1 MVQSSNWYSLV
12 ALIHGKPRREKLVGS
27 TVLDKDKQN
36 HITLTVIYNISTH
49 PCFCQS
55 QQGQPPLEKRENGG
69 GVERWNRKF
78 KFLFSKLEFEIW
90 RPISTFLNVLLI
102 HAIKI
107 NITKYFLDSASSVA
121 KTKASMLPNTL
132 MRLVSQGRT
141 LSGWQAATGGVIE
154 IHFKI
159 MNSA

>member
-1 MVQSSNWYSLV
+1 M
-12 ALIHGKPRREKLVGS
+12 VGS

-36 HITLTVIYNISTH
+36 HITLTEIYNISTH

-55 QQGQPPLEKRENGG
+55 QQGQPPLEKRESGG

-78 KFLFSKLEFEIW
+78 KFLFSKLEFENW

-154 IHFKI
+154 IHFKT
-159 MNSA
+159 MKSA